1 MAILTVQGLS
11 KYWGIDLLFKD
22 VSFLLNEGE
31 KMALVGRNG
40 SGKTTLLK
48 ILMGRMEHD
57 EGQIIVPAG
66 TRIGYLS
73 QDPDFT
79 PGRTVFQEAR
89 SVFGHLE
96 KWERDLRALEARM
109 GEAES
114 EETLQAVMD
123 EYTRVTALY
132 EAAGAYDAP
141 ARVRAV
147 LFGLGFDEG
156 DLEKPVE
163 VLSGGQK
170 VRLGLA
176 KLLLEEPDLMLL
188 DEPTNH
194 LDLQA
199 VEWLEGHFRQMK
211 SAAILVS
218 HDRYFLDRVISRTLE
233 LENNTCDMY
242 FGNYSYYLEE
252 KKRRQEALLTAYER
266 QQREAER
273 LRTFYEKWRS
283 NANRKGQAMSRKRQ
297 LEKMELMERPT
308 VRQRTMKL
316 TFGVDYESGDDVL
329 KVEGLAKS
337 FGDHTVFRNVDLTLH
352 KGDRV
357 ALVGPNGSGKT
368 TFLKIIHGLLKPSAG
383 SFRWG
388 VGVQRGY
395 FSQDLDALDY
405 SRTCLEEIMEL
416 PGFTKFDA
424 HSLLGQF
431 LFSGED
437 AHKRIADCSG
447 GERNRLILAKLM
459 VSGANVL
466 LLDEPTNH
474 LDLES
479 KQVLEEALLAYP
491 GTVIFVS
498 HDRFFVDQV
507 ATHIWEFG
515 LPEGVAVYEGNYTA
529 YREEKERL
537 AMLAAQAGE
546 AAVRGGQGLSGGAA
560 QGRLEAAARGPGET
574 RPSGGSARMDG
585 RQQAGRSR
593 KEERKALEAA
603 RRLEAAIQSL
613 EERKAELE
621 ERMADPDIYKTATGR
636 EAVAEY
642 NAVQAELERLYV
654 EWEALAE
661 AIGG

>member
-11 KYWGIDLLFKD
+11 KYWGVELLFKD
-22 VSFLLNEGE
+22 ISFLLNEGE

-40 SGKTTLLK
+40 TGKTTLLR
-48 ILMGRMEHD
+48 ILMGRLEYD
-57 EGQIIVPAG
+57 DGRIIIPSG

-73 QDPDFT
+73 QDPDLT
-79 PGRTVFQEAR
+79 PGRTVLAEAKA
-89 SVFGHLE
+89 VFSHLA
-96 KWERDLRALEARM
+96 KWERSLRELEARM
-109 GEAES
+109 GQAES
-114 EETLQAVMD
+114 EEALQAIMD

-141 ARVRAV
+141 ARARAV
-147 LFGLGFDEG
+147 LFGLGFTEEDM
-156 DLEKPVE
+156 EKPVD

-176 KLLLEEPDLMLL
+176 KILLSEPDLMLL

-199 VEWLEGHFRQMK
+199 VEWLEGYFRQVK

-233 LENNTCDMY
+233 LDHQTCDIY
-242 FGNYSYYLEE
+242 HGNYSYYLEE
-252 KKRRQEALLTAYER
+252 KKRREEALLSEYER

-273 LRTFYEKWRS
+273 LRVFYEKWRS
-283 NANRKGQAMSRKRQ
+283 NARRKGQAMARKRQ
-297 LEKMELMERPT
+297 LEKMELMERPQ
-308 VRQRTMKL
+308 VRKRTMRL
-316 TFGVDYESGDDVL
+316 AFDIDYESGDDVL
-329 KVEGLAKS
+329 KVEGLTKS
-337 FGDHTVFRNVDLTLH
+337 FGERTLFRDADLTVQ

-368 TFLKIIHGLLKPSAG
+368 TFLKIIHGLLEPTAG
-383 SFRWG
+383 SYRWG

-395 FSQDLDALDY
+395 FSQDLDDLDPN
-405 SRTCLEEIMEL
+405 RTCLEEIMEL

-431 LFSGED
+431 LFSGDD
-437 AHKRIADCSG
+437 ALKRIGDCSG

-479 KQVLEEALLAYP
+479 KQVLEEALRAYP
-491 GTVIFVS
+491 GTIIFVS
-498 HDRFFVDQV
+498 HDRFFVDRI
-507 ATHIWEFG
+507 ATHVWEFG
-515 LPEGVAVYEGNYTA
+515 HAEGINVYEGNYTA

-537 AMLAAQAGE
+537 AMLAAQVAADEAEAGG
-546 AAVRGGQGLSGGAA
+546 ADSGRRGGAQEAGA
-560 QGRLEAAARGPGET
+560 RR
-574 RPSGGSARMDG
+574 
-585 RQQAGRSR
+585 AGARSR
-593 KEERKALEAA
+593 KEERKAAEAA
-603 RRLEAAIQSL
+603 RRLEAAIQEL
-613 EERKAELE
+613 EARKAELE
-621 ERMADPDIYKTATGR
+621 ERMADPDIYKSATGR
-636 EAVAEY
+636 ETVAEY

-654 EWEALAE
+654 EWEEVAELA
-661 AIGG
+661 GG

>member
-1 MAILTVQGLS
+1 MAILTVQGLT
-11 KYWGIDLLFKD
+11 KYWGVDLLFKD
-22 VSFLLNEGE
+22 ISFLLNEGE
-31 KMALVGRNG
+31 KMALVGPNG
-40 SGKTTLLK
+40 AGKTTLLR
-48 ILMGRMEHD
+48 ILLGRMEYD
-57 EGQIIVPAG
+57 EGRIIMPAG
-66 TRIGYLS
+66 TRVAYLS
-73 QDPDFT
+73 QDPEFT

-89 SVFGHLE
+89 SVFSHLA
-96 KWERDLRALEARM
+96 KWERDLRELEARM

-114 EETLQAVMD
+114 EEALQAVMD

-141 ARVRAV
+141 ARTRAV
-147 LFGLGFDEG
+147 LFGLGFTEA

-176 KLLLEEPDLMLL
+176 KILLAEPDLMLL

-199 VEWLEGHFRQMK
+199 VEWLEGYFRQVK

-233 LENNTCDMY
+233 IDSHTCDMY
-242 FGNYSYYLEE
+242 HGNYSYYVEE
-252 KKRRQEALLTAYER
+252 KKRRLEARLSAYER

-297 LEKMELMERPT
+297 LEKMELMERPQ
-308 VRQRTMKL
+308 VKRRTMRL
-316 TFGVDYESGDDVL
+316 SFDVDYESGDDVL
-329 KVEGLAKS
+329 VVEGLAKS
-337 FGDHTVFRNVDLTLH
+337 FGDRTLFRNANLTVQ
-352 KGDRV
+352 KGDRI

-368 TFLKIIHGLLKPSAG
+368 TFLKIIHGLVQPSAG
-383 SFRWG
+383 SYRWG

-395 FSQDLDALDY
+395 FSQDLDDLDP
-405 SRTCLEEIMEL
+405 SRTCLEEIMAL
-416 PGFTKFDA
+416 PGFTRYDA

-437 AHKRIADCSG
+437 ALKRIGDCSG

-479 KQVLEEALLAYP
+479 KQVLEEALRAYP
-491 GTVIFVS
+491 GTVLFVS
-498 HDRFFVDQV
+498 HDRFFVDRI
-507 ATHIWEFG
+507 ATHVWEFG
-515 LPEGVAVYEGNYTA
+515 QPEGIAVYEGNYTA
-529 YREEKERL
+529 YREEKERQAL
-537 AMLAAQAGE
+537 LAAQA
-546 AAVRGGQGLSGGAA
+546 
-560 QGRLEAAARGPGET
+560 AAAAG
-574 RPSGGSARMDG
+574 ADG
-585 RQQAGRSR
+585 RAELPRSGAGQDGAGRRPARSR
-593 KEERKALEAA
+593 KEERKAAEAV
-603 RRLEAAIQSL
+603 RRLEAEIQRL
-613 EERKAELE
+613 EQRKAELE
-621 ERMADPDIYKTATGR
+621 ERMADPDIYRSATGR

-642 NAVQAELERLYV
+642 NAVRDELERLYV
-654 EWEALAE
+654 EWEELAAE
-661 AIGG
+661 LAGG

>member
-1 MAILTVQGLS
+1 MAILTVQGLA
-11 KYWGIDLLFKD
+11 KYWGVDLLFKD
-22 VSFLLNEGE
+22 ISFLLNEGE
-31 KMALVGRNG
+31 KMALVGPNG
-40 SGKTTLLK
+40 SGKTTLLR
-48 ILMGRMEHD
+48 ILLGRMEYD
-57 EGQIIVPAG
+57 EGQIIMPAG

-73 QDPDFT
+73 QDPDLT

-89 SVFGHLE
+89 SVFSHLA

-114 EETLQAVMD
+114 AEALQAIMD

-147 LFGLGFDEG
+147 LFGLGFTEA

-176 KLLLEEPDLMLL
+176 KILLEEPDLMLL

-199 VEWLEGHFRQMK
+199 VEWLEGYFRQMK

-218 HDRYFLDRVISRTLE
+218 HDRYFLDRVIGRVLE
-233 LENNTCDMY
+233 LDNHTCDMY
-242 FGNYSYYLEE
+242 YGNYSYYLEE
-252 KKRRQEALLTAYER
+252 KKRRQEALLSEYER
-266 QQREAER
+266 QQREIER

-283 NANRKGQAMSRKRQ
+283 NARRKGQAMARKRQ
-297 LEKMELMERPT
+297 LEKMEVMERPQ
-308 VRQRTMKL
+308 VRRRTMKL
-316 TFGVDYESGDDVL
+316 SFDVDYESGDDVL
-329 KVEGLAKS
+329 QVEGLAKS
-337 FGDHTVFRNVDLTLH
+337 FGDRTLFRNVDLTLH

-368 TFLKIIHGLLKPSAG
+368 TFLKIIHGLLEPSAG
-383 SFRWG
+383 AYRWG

-395 FSQDLDALDY
+395 FSQDLDDLDPD
-405 SRTCLEEIMEL
+405 RTCLEEIMEL

-437 AHKRIADCSG
+437 AYKRIGDCSG

-479 KQVLEEALLAYP
+479 KQVLEDALRAFP
-491 GTVIFVS
+491 GTILFVS
-498 HDRFFVDQV
+498 HDRFFVDRI
-507 ATHIWEFG
+507 ATHVWEFG
-515 LPEGVAVYEGNYTA
+515 NPDGIAVYEGNYTA

-537 AMLAAQAGE
+537 AALAAQAAE
-546 AAVRGGQGLSGGAA
+546 AAQAAASGRATAGQAAGRAGGGAQA
-560 QGRLEAAARGPGET
+560 PAGGRPAA
-574 RPSGGSARMDG
+574 
-585 RQQAGRSR
+585 RSR
-593 KEERKALEAA
+593 KEERKAAEAV
-603 RRLEAAIQSL
+603 RRLEAAIQAL

-621 ERMADPDIYKTATGR
+621 QRMADPDIYKSATGR

-642 NAVQAELERLYV
+642 QAVQAELERLYV
-654 EWEALAE
+654 EWEELAE
-661 AIGG
+661 LAGR

>member
-48 ILMGRMEHD
+48 ILMGRMEYD
-57 EGQIIVPAG
+57 SGQIIVPSG

-73 QDPDFT
+73 QDPEFT
-79 PGRTVFQEAR
+79 PGRTVFEEAR
-89 SVFGHLE
+89 SVLGHLE
-96 KWERDLRALEARM
+96 KWERDLRRLEACM

-114 EETLQAVMD
+114 EEALQAIMD

-132 EAAGAYDAP
+132 EGAGAYDAP

-233 LENNTCDMY
+233 LASNTSDMY
-242 FGNYSYYLEE
+242 HGNYSYYLEE
-252 KKRRQEALLTAYER
+252 KKRRQEALLSAYER
-266 QQREAER
+266 QQQEAER

-297 LEKMELMERPT
+297 LEKMELMERPQ

-316 TFGVDYESGDDVL
+316 TFDVDYESGDDVL

-337 FGDHTVFRNVDLTLH
+337 FGDRTVFRNVDLALH

-368 TFLKIIHGLLKPSAG
+368 TFLKIIHGLLQPSAG
-383 SFRWG
+383 SYRWG

-416 PGFTKFDA
+416 PGFTRFDA

-479 KQVLEEALLAYP
+479 KQVLEEALRAYP
-491 GTVIFVS
+491 GTLIFVS

-515 LPEGVAVYEGNYTA
+515 LPEGVGVYEGNYTA

-537 AMLAAQAGE
+537 ALLAAQAAE
-546 AAVRGGQGLSGGAA
+546 AAGRTGQGMAGAA
-560 QGRLEAAARGPGET
+560 EKGRPDPAPART
-574 RPSGGSARMDG
+574 DA

-593 KEERKALEAA
+593 KEERKAMEAA
-603 RRLEAAIQSL
+603 RRLEASIHRL

-621 ERMADPDIYKTATGR
+621 ARMADPDIYRTAAGR